1 MKCKPKSFKGKIL
14 NVSIKKVRLP
24 NGYVAH
30 VDVIKHP
37 GAVLI
42 VPFLSKDKVIILK
55 QFRPVIDAY
64 IYELPAGTLEKNENP
79 AVCVRREM
87 IEETGYKAKKIT
99 KLGFI
104 VPVPGYSTEK
114 IFIYKA
120 EELSKTKQQH
130 QKDEVINIL
139 IMDKKKIRQLFKAG
153 KIIDAKTI
161 SAFAM
166 CGWL

>member
-1 MKCKPKSFKGKIL
+1 MKNQSNVFRGRIL

-30 VDVIKHP
+30 IDVIKHP
-37 GAVLI
+37 GAVLV

-55 QFRPVIDAY
+55 QFRPVIGSY
-64 IYELPAGTLEKNENP
+64 IYELPAGTLEKNEIP

-120 EELSKTKQQH
+120 EKLLKTKRLH
-130 QKDEVINIL
+130 QKDEVIEIL
-139 IMDKKKIRQLFKAG
+139 IMDKKKIRTLFSTG

>member
-1 MKCKPKSFKGKIL
+1 MSHKHKSFKGKIL

-24 NGYVAH
+24 NGYVANI
-30 VDVIKHP
+30 DVIKHP
-37 GAVLI
+37 GAVLV
-42 VPFLSKDKVIILK
+42 VPFLSKNKVIILK
-55 QFRPVIDAY
+55 QFRPVINAY

-87 IEETGYKAKKIT
+87 IEETGYKTDKIT

-120 EELSKTKQQH
+120 QKLSKTQRMH
-130 QKDEVINIL
+130 QKDEVIEIL
-139 IMDKKKIRQLFKAG
+139 IMDKKTIRRLFKAG

>member
-1 MKCKPKSFKGKIL
+1 MKKKTNVFRGRIL

-24 NGYVAH
+24 NGYIAQI
-30 VDVIKHP
+30 DVIKHP
-37 GAVLI
+37 GAILV

-55 QFRPVIDAY
+55 QFRPVINAY
-64 IYELPAGTLEKNENP
+64 IYELPAGTLERNENP
-79 AVCVRREM
+79 ASCVRREM
-87 IEETGYKAKKIT
+87 IEETGYKTNKIT

-120 EELSKTKQQH
+120 GKLSKTKRLH
-130 QKDEVINIL
+130 QEDEVIEIL
-139 IMDKKKIRQLFKAG
+139 IKSKKEIKDLFKSG

-161 SAFAM
+161 SAFTM

>member
-1 MKCKPKSFKGKIL
+1 MKYKHKIFRGKIL
-14 NVSIKKVRLP
+14 DVSTKKIRLP
-24 NGYVAH
+24 NGYVTRI
-30 VDVIKHP
+30 DIIKHP
-37 GAVLI
+37 GAVLMA
-42 VPFLSKDKVIILK
+42 PFLSKDKVIMLK
-55 QFRPVIDAY
+55 QFRPVIGAY

-79 AVCVRREM
+79 LVCARREM
-87 IEETGYKAKKIT
+87 IEETGYKTEKIT

-120 EELSKTKQQH
+120 EKLSKTKRLH
-130 QKDEVINIL
+130 QKDEVIETL
-139 IMDKKKIRQLFKAG
+139 IKSKKEIRQLFKAG

-161 SAFAM
+161 SAFTM